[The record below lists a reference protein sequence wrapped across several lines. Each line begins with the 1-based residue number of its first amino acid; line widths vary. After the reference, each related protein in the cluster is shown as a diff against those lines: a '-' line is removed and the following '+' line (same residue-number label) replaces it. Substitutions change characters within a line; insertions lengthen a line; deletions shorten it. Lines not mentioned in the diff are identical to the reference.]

1 MTTDASLAEL
11 LSTKMT
17 ARAVSQVAACTSELL
32 NFFGFQGN
40 DPKSDGRNVRRVGHR
55 TVGYDI
61 FNDARTIGGGRAPG
75 TSAGTIRRNP
85 VGRVE
90 VTFPRMYEKLP
101 LLHDELH
108 NFRKIGGPSNEYD
121 EAGKDYIMKQ
131 QRFMGQRAAN
141 FRLALVA
148 GMMRG
153 GALYGHVSGD
163 DVYYNFNSS
172 GATFTIDWKIPA
184 GNKSQLNMTGGGNIL
199 GDWSSA
205 STDIPGQLAQI
216 NAAFQYLC
224 GTSLKN
230 IIINSKTWQYILNNT
245 NVQKQAGTSAT
256 PFETFKREVG
266 MGSNGRPL
274 ATQHATLRGA
284 PFYDF
289 MITDAVIETG
299 PLGNTTVEK
308 LIPDGY
314 AWFGPEPDSNICEML
329 LGSEPVNEGYGKQ
342 TSVQYGSYAW
352 TKEVDDPAGVFMYT
366 LDNALPAW
374 YIPNAMAYGNVY
386 TP

>member
-1 MTTDASLAEL
+1 MTDASLAEL

-17 ARAVSQVAACTSELL
+17 ARAVTQVAATTSELL

-40 DPKSDGRNVRRVGHR
+40 DSKTDGRNVRRVGHR

-61 FNDARTIGGGRAPG
+61 FNDARTVGSGRAPG
-75 TSAGTIRRNP
+75 TAAGTIRRQA

-131 QRFMGQRAAN
+131 QRYLGQRAAN
-141 FRLALVA
+141 FRLLLIA

-163 DVYYNFNSS
+163 DIYYDFTSS
-172 GATFTIDWKIPA
+172 GAAFTVDWKMPA
-184 GNKSQLNMTGGGNIL
+184 GNKTQLNMTGSGSIIDASWATTSTNIPL
-199 GDWSSA
+199 H
-205 STDIPGQLAQI
+205 LAQI
-216 NAAFQYLC
+216 NAGFQYLA

-230 IIINSKTWQYILNNT
+230 IIINSTTWQYIINNT
-245 NVQKQAGTSAT
+245 KVQQQAGTSAT
-256 PFETFKREVG
+256 PFETFKRDVG

-274 ATQHATLRGA
+274 TVQHATLRA
-284 PFYDF
+284 CPFFDF
-289 MITDAVIETG
+289 MITDAVIEVG
-299 PLGNTTVEK
+299 PLGNTSTVK
-308 LIPDGY
+308 LVPDGY

-329 LGSEPVNEGYGKQ
+329 LGSEPVNEGYGKN
-342 TSVQYGSYAW
+342 TSVQYGAYAW
-352 TKEVDDPAGVFMYT
+352 TKEVDDPAGVFMYS

-374 YIPNAMAYGNVY
+374 YIPNASAWGQISGF
-386 TP
+386 